1 MKQKILL
8 SIVCFIFWSI
18 GAFAQYSTKTGIP
31 ERWDEDGG
39 PILVDDYVCNFFKDK
54 ETGEL
59 CVTTMSYYGK
69 EKNHV
74 KIPRFIKYN
83 GKKYTVRI
91 ANFISEGVE
100 TVTIPQTAIVLGT
113 CSGAKHVLF
122 EKDSE
127 LRIIEDGAFQF
138 NENLETINIPSTV
151 DSIGTNAFTGC
162 KNLRTIRLPRYIS
175 AIKSSAFYNCENL
188 QSILWTE
195 EQYKGLIP
203 KDIVDKSLKKIEDYT
218 FCGCGNLQN
227 IEFPGTYQSIEIGE
241 RAFYGCKSLKSVMFN
256 DRLIGTIGNYAFS
269 GCTSLSTLK
278 EIKTGIDNKI
288 DLGLVKIIGDFAFS
302 NCSSIKNI
310 NLLYTDTI
318 KNSAFTGCTSLQE
331 SFFNSI
337 KYIGQDAFRGCS
349 SLKKVFFGDS
359 LQYLAD
365 AFGECKALE
374 SVYFKNLWNV
384 DFGSSLEGMFPTIT
398 NDFEIKNVLLSYSYR
413 AKSFIKEKIEIWK
426 KKKEYETT
434 TQWRERVNEGNQR
447 AKVTQ
452 LLDSARTKYIKEMA
466 PKEIKCSIMSYDA
479 DDGVYKMRCDNLNTY
494 KGYIYGGSEKQD
506 VVAGEWVYTY
516 AKVPVSE
523 APAFKENFD
532 KVKIEPTYCIAKNYL
547 GIASCKFTLNGK
559 TYVSPVLYDDETA
572 NVQIDLPPLEIDLG
586 GGKKNDM
593 ASSSNQEK
601 IDDTLDK
608 NIPSTNVSN
617 NRTFVVIIGNEKY
630 SQVANVPYAE
640 RDAKVFAEYC
650 RKTLGVP
657 DKNVRTYGN
666 ATYAGFVQAIN
677 DIKKIAEAYNGDL
690 SVVFYYAGHG
700 VPNEQSKDAYL
711 LPVDADGKQMDVCYS
726 VGKLYKELNG
736 MNAKNVVVFMDA
748 CFSGSQRGDGML
760 ASARGVA
767 LKAKAETP
775 QGKMVVFS
783 AATGDETAYPYKEKG
798 HGLFTYFLLKKLQ
811 ESKGDCTLGELGEYI
826 QQNVRQQSV
835 VINRKSQSPTVM
847 PSQTMIESWKNMK
860 LR

>member
-1 MKQKILL
+1 MKRLKCILL
-8 SIVCFIFWSI
+8 ALVSCVSLY
-18 GAFAQYSTKTGIP
+18 AQYPTTGIP
-31 ERWDEDGG
+31 STWQHVGDVDEKGFYYR
-39 PILVDDYVCNFFKDK
+39 LYVDKSTNENCADLYWYR
-54 ETGEL
+54 GENRKL
-59 CVTTMSYYGK
+59 KSIPS
-69 EKNHV
+69 
-74 KIPRFIKYN
+74 KIK
-83 GKKYTVRI
+83 
-91 ANFISEGVE
+91 
-100 TVTIPQTAIVLGT
+100 
-113 CSGAKHVLF
+113 F
-122 EKDSE
+122 EKQTYILRSIINLVTDNGIDEIVIPESVRMIGCLDSQRQLSSFKVKGE
-127 LRIIEDGAFQF
+127 IKTIRDQAFSNFNNLQF
-138 NENLETINIPSTV
+138 VQIPPV
-151 DSIGTNAFTGC
+151 DSIGSYAFSGC
-162 KNLRTIRLPRYIS
+162 KRLRS
-175 AIKSSAFYNCENL
+175 VMFSSVKDIKGGVFSECENL
-188 QSILWTE
+188 RFISWLGKVNIST
-195 EQYKGLIP
+195 IP
-203 KDIVDKSLKKIEDYT
+203 KYMFYKCTSLET
-218 FCGCGNLQN
+218 FDFPSSVSN
-227 IEFPGTYQSIEIGE
+227 ISIGE
-241 RAFYGCKSLKSVMFN
+241 CAFFECNNLRSFSTSAYCIENVGENAFYGCKQLTSVKSKIIEDMNMNTKFYISGSAGNRAFQNCESLKDVILYAIDS
-256 DRLIGTIGNYAFS
+256 IGDYAFS
-269 GCTSLSTLK
+269 HCISLEEASITSVK
-278 EIKTGIDNKI
+278 F
-288 DLGLVKIIGDFAFS
+288 LGDGAF
-302 NCSSIKNI
+302 
-310 NLLYTDTI
+310 DH
-318 KNSAFTGCTSLQE
+318 
-331 SFFNSI
+331 
-337 KYIGQDAFRGCS
+337 CS
-349 SLKKVFFGDS
+349 SLKKVLIGDQ
-359 LQYLAD
+359 L
-365 AFGECKALE
+365 K
-374 SVYFKNLWNV
+374 YFDTFSFYDCNELV
-384 DFGSSLEGMFPTIT
+384 DFGGLRIDMEYRFNPSGLSNSLMMNKVQRVAHAYPVVTKIRIR
-398 NDFEIKNVLLSYSYR
+398 DEI
-413 AKSFIKEKIEIWK
+413 EKWS
-426 KKKEYETT
+426 KKKEYETKED
-434 TQWRERVNEGNQR
+434 WRNRVNETTRRN
-447 AKVTQ
+447 KVEE
-452 LLDSARTKYIKEMA
+452 LKDSARVWYIKSYA
-466 PKEIKCSIMSYDA
+466 PKELECSILSYDA
-479 DDGVYKMRCDNLNTY
+479 DDGVYKIEAKNVNNY
-494 KGYIYGGSEKQD
+494 KGYYKSYLEDGHTEYFGP
-506 VVAGEWVYTY
+506 VVYVF

-572 NVQIDLPPLEIDLG
+572 NVQIDLPPLKIDLG

-775 QGKMVVFS
+775 QGNMVVFS

-860 LR
+860 LK